1 MYNINIEIDK
11 ASIIDRCKVASA
23 MVAKASEN
31 FDLVVITDD
40 DVRITDAHYEEAL
53 SIIISS
59 LSRYSAFLND
69 GEISISVFGDFD
81 EKLIPTLKKS
91 IEDFITYSILS
102 LWFTNVDEKAS
113 QTYAASSNAVLAY
126 CMSIL
131 NKRIKP
137 V

>member
-1 MYNINIEIDK
+1 MYNLKFEIDK
-11 ASIIDRCKVASA
+11 ESIIDRCKVASA

-40 DVRITDAHYEEAL
+40 DVRITDAHYKEAL

-59 LSRYSAFLND
+59 LSRYSAFLID

-81 EKLIPTLKKS
+81 EKLIPTLKES
-91 IEDFITYSILS
+91 IEDFVAYSILS
-102 LWFTNVDEKAS
+102 LWFAKVDEKTS
-113 QTYAASSNAVLAY
+113 QTYAASSNAVLGY

-131 NKRIKP
+131 SKRTKP